1 MKRFSVLIVFIF
13 EPLIRVFS
21 ALFSALSASHYLTF
35 ERKLRGFFYGLFFGS
50 RKLSVGRVVFDGAD
64 KISLGRNVKLY
75 CDSKYI
81 AGVDGWI
88 TIGSDTHI
96 GFGSVISGGGGVD
109 IGERCAISS
118 SVFFYSVSNDVGI
131 GKRLE
136 NKSVV
141 SAPIKICDDVFIGA
155 GVVILPGVVLGR
167 HAVIAAGS
175 VVTNNVEPG
184 QVVAGVP
191 AKPIGK

>member
-1 MKRFSVLIVFIF
+1 MKRFSVLFVFIF
-13 EPLIRVFS
+13 EPFIRGLSVIFS
-21 ALFSALSASHYLTF
+21 VLSPSHYLTF
-35 ERKLRGFFYGLFFGS
+35 ERKLRGSLYGFFFGS

-64 KISLGRNVKLY
+64 KISLGHNVKLY

-81 AGVDGWI
+81 AGTNGQI

-96 GFGSVISGGGGVD
+96 GFGSVVSGGGGVD

-131 GKRLE
+131 GKSLA
-136 NKSVV
+136 NKSIV
-141 SAPIKICDDVFIGA
+141 SAPIKVCDDVFIGA
-155 GVVILPGVVLGR
+155 GVVILPGVVLGS

-175 VVTNNVEPG
+175 VVTNNVGPG
-184 QVVAGVP
+184 QIVAGVP
-191 AKPIGK
+191 AKSISK